1 MAVPRHM
8 IIDHCFNVVV
18 NGQSP
23 HDPEEYTTNHR
34 VFDTLKTGMRI
45 RRLNGL
51 KSGLLMIELIRTE
64 QSNVDAQELAH
75 YFDNFIH
82 WSRETLPI
90 EMTLALVAYAIK
102 DRHLQFKKY
111 LKECPNWLYLAQN
124 YGSIILASDDDAP
137 KSPIWR
143 KMKKYQAV
151 LTRSVRKVK
160 DAVEGGEDEKEPVL
174 HQKEVEAMGLVIA

>member
-1 MAVPRHM
+1 M

-23 HDPEEYTTNHR
+23 HDPEEYTSNQR
-34 VFDTLKTGMRI
+34 VFDTLKTGLRI

-51 KSGLLMIELIRTE
+51 KSGLLMIELIRSE

-75 YFDNFIH
+75 YFDNFIS

-111 LKECPNWLYLAQN
+111 LKDCPNWIYLAEN
-124 YGSIILASDDDAP
+124 YGHVILASDDDAP

-151 LTRSVRKVK
+151 LTRSVKKVK
-160 DAVEGGEDEKEPVL
+160 NAVDYGEDEKAPVR
-174 HQKEVEAMGLVIA
+174 HQKDVGAMELVVT

>member
-1 MAVPRHM
+1 
-8 IIDHCFNVVV
+8 
-18 NGQSP
+18 
-23 HDPEEYTTNHR
+23 
-34 VFDTLKTGMRI
+34 MRI

-51 KSGLLMIELIRTE
+51 KSGLLMIELIRSE
-64 QSNVDAQELAH
+64 QSNVEAQELAQ
-75 YFDNFIH
+75 YFDNFIA

-111 LKECPNWLYLAQN
+111 LKDCPNWIYLVQN
-124 YGSIILASDDDAP
+124 YGAVILASDDDAP

-151 LTRSVRKVK
+151 LTRSVKKVK
-160 DAVEGGEDEKEPVL
+160 EAVDYGEDEKEPVR
-174 HQKEVEAMGLVIA
+174 HQKDALELVTI